1 MDQALPKRRIISINV
16 SYGTYK
22 QFVSA
27 IIQQAIQKV
36 SCYVCLA
43 NVHMIL
49 EAYQSLFF
57 KKVVNSAFLV
67 TPDGMPVAKSFGLL
81 HRQTQERVDGMS
93 LLPVLLSEAERHHLN
108 VYFYGGTQAMLAK
121 TTDYLT
127 VTYPNL
133 NLGGTYS
140 PPFRELTKFEMD
152 EIAQNISS
160 SGANIIFVIL
170 GCPKQEKWMHA
181 MQGKIDAIMIGVGG
195 ALPVLI
201 GLQKRAPIWMQT
213 NSLEWLYRLKQ
224 EPRRLFIRY
233 FKTNHLFLYLL
244 AKEQLKRS
252 IKKNIIRKIIMK
264 YK

>member
-27 IIQQAIQKV
+27 IIQQAIQRI

-49 EAYQSLFF
+49 EAYRSLFF
-57 KKVVNSAFLV
+57 KEVVNSAFLV
-67 TPDGMPVAKSFGLL
+67 APDGMPVAKSFRFL
-81 HRQTQERVDGMS
+81 HQQPQERIDGMS

-108 VYFYGGTQAMLAK
+108 VYFYGGTPAMLEK
-121 TTDYLT
+121 TSDYINRKH
-127 VTYPNL
+127 PNL

-140 PPFRELTKFEMD
+140 PPFRELSELEMD
-152 EIAQNISS
+152 EIAENISL

-181 MQGKIDAIMIGVGG
+181 MQGRIDAIMIGVGG

-201 GLQKRAPIWMQT
+201 GLQKRAPLWMQK
-213 NSLEWLYRLKQ
+213 NCLEWLYRLKQ
-224 EPRRLFIRY
+224 EPGRLFIRY
-233 FKTNHLFLYLL
+233 LKTNHQFLYLL
-244 AKEQLKRS
+244 AKEQLRRNVKKNL
-252 IKKNIIRKIIMK
+252 IKKILNKHK
-264 YK
+264 